1 MVGKTFERLKV
12 KSKDLTPLVFYGD
25 NEYSKKKILE
35 NTIKEVLGNN
45 VSDLNYETYYS
56 DEIDLTSI
64 LEKAYIESFFTS
76 KRIIVIKFLSI
87 KYLEDL
93 SDADKKALLE
103 YIKLPSNNALL
114 ILLIYGDT
122 FRKTK
127 GFLNELAKYIE
138 ITELKLPKE
147 QESIFFIKDKC
158 KKFCK
163 NIAKDAIDILLEKSG
178 NDFLNLENE
187 LNKLFLYVK
196 DKNYIDAKDIENVVV
211 DSKTREIFE
220 LTTFVG
226 LKKLNDSLIILNNI
240 FKQEEDAS
248 VILVSIAI
256 HFRRIWITKSLVAKG
271 KRRFD
276 IAKALKVKE
285 GSVYYIL
292 KQINN
297 FSYDDLAGNFEK
309 LLKADLKIK
318 TSNIPSKFIL
328 EGLIIDLCNS

>member
-1 MVGKTFERLKV
+1 MSRP
-12 KSKDLTPLVFYGD
+12 DPIRVFYGD
-25 NEYSKKKILE
+25 NEYSKKKTLE
-35 NTIKEVLGNN
+35 NIIKEVLGNN

-87 KYLEDL
+87 EYLEDL
-93 SDADKKALLE
+93 SDVDKKALLK
-103 YIKLPSNNALL
+103 YIKSPSNTALL
-114 ILLIYGDT
+114 ILLIYKDT

-138 ITELKLPKE
+138 ITEFKLPKE
-147 QESIFFIKDKC
+147 QEIIFFIKDKC
-158 KKFCK
+158 KKFGK
-163 NIAKDAIDILLEKSG
+163 NIAKDAIDILVEKSG
-178 NDFLNLENE
+178 NDLLNLENE

-196 DKNYIDAKDIENVVV
+196 DKSYIDAKDIENVII
-211 DSKTREIFE
+211 DSKTRNIFE

-248 VILVSIAI
+248 VILVSIVR
-256 HFRRIWITKSLVAKG
+256 HFRRIWITKSLAAKG
-271 KRRFD
+271 KREFE

-285 GSVYYIL
+285 YFVYNVL

-309 LLKADLKIK
+309 LLKVDLNIK
-318 TSNIPSKFIL
+318 TSSISSRFIL
-328 EGLIIDLCNS
+328 EELIIDLTS